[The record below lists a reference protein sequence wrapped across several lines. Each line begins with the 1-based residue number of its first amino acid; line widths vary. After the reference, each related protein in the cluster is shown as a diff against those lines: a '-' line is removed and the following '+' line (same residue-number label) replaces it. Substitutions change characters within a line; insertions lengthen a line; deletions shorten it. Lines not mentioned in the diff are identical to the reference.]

1 MTEFTPVSLLR
12 LLIKALI
19 VLVCLYNVLLGAV
32 LVVYFMAT
40 ELLVK
45 RGYADVLAVGVGFI
59 LGLFTVDM
67 HAIIAQPV
75 IVWQLYHEHGLYEL
89 LNYQMLNWQLVYAH
103 GLFVV
108 ALPTLLLQVLCDWQ
122 SKQYNSQANA
132 VVATN
137 MVNALADGT
146 LIGDSY
152 GQPVIVEDKELNQHC
167 LIVGTTGSGKTTT
180 ILNFVESAARRNLPV
195 IYLDGKGSFD
205 LVDRLQKIA
214 DRHGRVLKVFC
225 LRMPND
231 EMPSLAGYNP
241 FSSGGAT
248 EWKNRIMSLFAQ
260 AEGRGQEHFSL
271 GEQNYINF
279 VANVL
284 AKLNKP
290 VDLRM
295 LLGFLEQP
303 DKLLAV
309 AHEVDAVMG
318 AKLAKLHNDSDISK
332 LVRDVVKLLELFIY
346 SDYGSLFATKGMER
360 VIRLKESILNN
371 EMVLFLFDAS
381 AYPEDTRKV
390 AKMVINDLNSSISDM
405 RQFTKCFCVFDEF
418 ASYASDNLA
427 ETISLQRSN
436 GMHAIIGTQ
445 SITTVKLKAADTK
458 RIAEELIACCNT
470 YIVQAVNHAEDA
482 EILAKVMGTR
492 KTYEVTSQIDSK
504 QGGSTGLGSVKRV
517 DEFKIHPQMLK
528 DLRQGEAVIYR
539 KAAWLDPVQIK
550 VVNNG

>member
-1 MTEFTPVSLLR
+1 
-12 LLIKALI
+12 
-19 VLVCLYNVLLGAV
+19 
-32 LVVYFMAT
+32 
-40 ELLVK
+40 
-45 RGYADVLAVGVGFI
+45 
-59 LGLFTVDM
+59 
-67 HAIIAQPV
+67 
-75 IVWQLYHEHGLYEL
+75 
-89 LNYQMLNWQLVYAH
+89 
-103 GLFVV
+103 
-108 ALPTLLLQVLCDWQ
+108 
-122 SKQYNSQANA
+122 
-132 VVATN
+132 
-137 MVNALADGT
+137 
-146 LIGDSY
+146 
-152 GQPVIVEDKELNQHC
+152 
-167 LIVGTTGSGKTTT
+167 
-180 ILNFVESAARRNLPV
+180 
-195 IYLDGKGSFD
+195 
-205 LVDRLQKIA
+205 
-214 DRHGRVLKVFC
+214 
-225 LRMPND
+225 
-231 EMPSLAGYNP
+231 
-241 FSSGGAT
+241 
-248 EWKNRIMSLFAQ
+248 
-260 AEGRGQEHFSL
+260 
-271 GEQNYINF
+271 
-279 VANVL
+279 
-284 AKLNKP
+284 
-290 VDLRM
+290 
-295 LLGFLEQP
+295 
-303 DKLLAV
+303 
-309 AHEVDAVMG
+309 MG

-470 YIVQAVNHAEDA
+470 YIVQAVNHSEDA

-517 DEFKIHPQMLK
+517 DEFKVHPQMLK

-550 VVNNG
+550 VRNCD